1 MSVRIKEAMPLSRT
15 GVQKQCSGLIEAS
28 KLVLLSGLVPAYF
41 KMVLAFL
48 CADILSHIWE
58 KIDWELQTMPTWSVD

>member
-1 MSVRIKEAMPLSRT
+1 MPLSRS
-15 GVQKQCSGLIEAS
+15 GVQKQCSGLIEVS

-48 CADILSHIWE
+48 WADILSSI
-58 KIDWELQTMPTWSVD
+58 